1 MILAKPPAWKLSSV
15 KGVSVPIGR
24 PLGMEFMQGRGSV
37 ASLLAT
43 FKIFFFFFEFI
54 LGHCGRCKCEFLF
67 FCSTWDSFGF
77 LNLRVNIFYQS

>member
-43 FKIFFFFFEFI
+43 FKIFFFSLSLYLVTVVGVSVSFFFSVL
-54 LGHCGRCKCEFLF
+54 LGIHLA
-67 FCSTWDSFGF
+67 S
-77 LNLRVNIFYQS
+77 

>member
-15 KGVSVPIGR
+15 KDVSVPIGR

-43 FKIFFFFFEFI
+43 FKIFFFSLSLYLVTVVGLSVSFFFSVL
-54 LGHCGRCKCEFLF
+54 LGIHLA
-67 FCSTWDSFGF
+67 S
-77 LNLRVNIFYQS
+77 

>member
-43 FKIFFFFFEFI
+43 FKIFFFSLSLYLVTVVGLSVSFFFSVL
-54 LGHCGRCKCEFLF
+54 LGIHLA
-67 FCSTWDSFGF
+67 S
-77 LNLRVNIFYQS
+77 